1 MEKVLRQE
9 NRQDAGSAGA
19 LFSVSDRALISAME
33 QRGYLAMQGGSCFPA
48 GDINRALTAVR
59 GVTRYE
65 DRDTLLG
72 LGYTDEMLCY
82 YGVPPETSVT
92 ESPFCGELYFE
103 GWSYRQACGFLSDF
117 LDNPPAISFGKGCD
131 ASVERDASD
140 GRLKASFRCFAADA
154 GSLLGCLRLAL
165 KRAPEGAS
173 GLILT
178 PDGIIDIE
186 KGKAACLPGEG
197 PEESPGYLF
206 AEDEMLGGDA
216 WGRIKEPGLPYIQV
230 RRLSFRY
237 GPPGHHTGQR
247 CQVRIRLCSQRQG
260 PAGLRLHGQDAPVL
274 RMEGRYGISRHG
286 FQRMYR

>member
-186 KGKAACLPGEG
+186 KGKAACLPGKG
-197 PEESPGYLF
+197 PEEIPGYLF
-206 AEDEMLGGDA
+206 AEDEMLGDELRSRGYHIYRSD
-216 WGRIKEPGLPYIQV
+216 GYPFGMD
-230 RRLSFRY
+230 RLDTILGNVARY
-237 GPPGHHTGQR
+237 ESGYAASGK
-247 CQVRIRLCSQRQG
+247 VLQG
-260 PAGLRLHGQDAPVL
+260 YGFTDRMLRY
-274 RMEGRYGISRHG
+274 YGWRADTA
-286 FQRMYR
+286 

>member
-33 QRGYLAMQGGSCFPA
+33 QRGYLAMQGGSRFPA

-59 GVTRYE
+59 GVVRYE
-65 DRDTLLG
+65 DRETLLG

-103 GWSYRQACGFLSDF
+103 GWSYRQVCSFLSDF
-117 LDNPPAISFGKGCD
+117 FDNPPAISFGKGCD
-131 ASVERDASD
+131 AIVERDASD
-140 GRLKASFRCFAADA
+140 GRLKASFRCFAADT

-186 KGKAACLPGEG
+186 RGKAACLPGKG
-197 PEESPGYLF
+197 PEEIPGYLF
-206 AEDEMLGGDA
+206 AEDEMLGDELRSRGYHIYRSD
-216 WGRIKEPGLPYIQV
+216 GYPFGMD
-230 RRLSFRY
+230 RLDTILGNVARY
-237 GPPGHHTGQR
+237 ESGYAASGK
-247 CQVRIRLCSQRQG
+247 VLQG
-260 PAGLRLHGQDAPVL
+260 YGFTDRMLRY
-274 RMEGRYGISRHG
+274 YGWRADTA
-286 FQRMYR
+286 